1 MKKLLVPIAFA
12 GAVIIGIL
20 IGNILAENANKHNL
34 VTDNT
39 PSVNGKIDM
48 LLSLIDMQYVDT
60 VDRDELT
67 EKIIPNIL
75 SNLDP
80 HSVYIP
86 EDELQIVNDD
96 LGSSFSGIGIQFNIQ
111 RDTIMVVS
119 VIRGGPSEKA
129 GLMPGDRI
137 VTVDD
142 SSFVGKAISND
153 KAVKKLRGPKNTKV
167 KVGVKRFGTEETID
181 YTITRGDIPTN
192 SVDASFLIEKNIGY
206 VKVGKFGSSTYEE
219 FVEALSKLKLQGA
232 EKYIIDLRENSG
244 GYLQAAIFMINEF
257 LKEGEMIVYT
267 QGKAQKREDAIA
279 DGTGEFQDAPVAI
292 LIDEWSAS
300 ASEIFAGA
308 IQDNDRGVVIGRRSF
323 GKGLVQEQI
332 PMRDGSAVR
341 LTIARYYT
349 PSGRCIQKPYDN
361 IDNYEKEV
369 YERYINGELDSDSAK
384 TPSDS
389 MKYYTKNG
397 RVVYGGGGITPD
409 IIITRDTLG
418 ATPYYIKL
426 HNSGTLYEY
435 AFRYVDDKRKELS
448 SMTEEELCK
457 FLNKEPLAQLAM
469 DYGAEKKITTLLPVK
484 KDTKELIQRR
494 VKEYVVKDVLGDQSY
509 FSVVNQN
516 DNIIKAALKELNKK
530 DNKKKINK

>member
-1 MKKLLVPIAFA
+1 MKKILIPITFA
-12 GAVIIGIL
+12 GAVIVGIL
-20 IGNILAENANKHNL
+20 IGNILAENANKNHL
-34 VTDNT
+34 IPDNT
-39 PSVNGKIDM
+39 PAVNGKIDM

-60 VDRDELT
+60 VDRFELT
-67 EKIIPNIL
+67 EKIIPDIL

-111 RDTIMVVS
+111 RDTIMVIS

-142 SSFVGKAISND
+142 SSFVGKSINSD

-167 KVGVKRFGTEETID
+167 KVGIKRFGTDEVFD

-192 SVDASFLIEKNIGY
+192 SVDASYLIEKNIGFI
-206 VKVGKFGSSTYEE
+206 KVGKFGSATYDE
-219 FVEALSKLKLQGA
+219 FVEALIKLKMKGA
-232 EKYIIDLRENSG
+232 EKFIIDLRENSG
-244 GYLQAAIFMINEF
+244 GYLQSAIFMINEF
-257 LKEGEMIVYT
+257 LKSGEMIVYT
-267 QGKAQKREDAIA
+267 EGKAQKREDAIA
-279 DGTGEFQDAPVAI
+279 DGSGEFQDAPIVV

-308 IQDNDRGVVIGRRSF
+308 IQDNDRGTVIGRRSF

-349 PSGRCIQKPYDN
+349 PSGRCIQKPYDD
-361 IDNYEKEV
+361 IDKYEKEV
-369 YERYINGELDSDSAK
+369 LERYVNGELDSDSVRNPQD
-384 TPSDS
+384 TV
-389 MKYYTKNG
+389 KYYTKNG

-409 IIITRDTLG
+409 IIITRDTIG
-418 ATPYYIKL
+418 VSPYYIKL
-426 HNSGTLYEY
+426 HNTGTLYEY
-435 AFRYVDDKRKELS
+435 AFRYVDGKRKELS
-448 SMTEEELCK
+448 AMSAAELYK
-457 FLNKEPLAQLAM
+457 YLDKEPLAQLAM
-469 DYGAEKKITTLLPVK
+469 EYGTAKKITTTLPVK
-484 KDTKELIQRR
+484 KETKELIQQR
-494 VKEYVVKDVLGDQSY
+494 VKEYVVKDVLDDEAY
-509 FSVVNQN
+509 FTILNQN

-530 DNKKKINK
+530 NNN

>member
-1 MKKLLVPIAFA
+1 
-12 GAVIIGIL
+12 
-20 IGNILAENANKHNL
+20 
-34 VTDNT
+34 
-39 PSVNGKIDM
+39 
-48 LLSLIDMQYVDT
+48 
-60 VDRDELT
+60 
-67 EKIIPNIL
+67 
-75 SNLDP
+75 
-80 HSVYIP
+80 
-86 EDELQIVNDD
+86 
-96 LGSSFSGIGIQFNIQ
+96 
-111 RDTIMVVS
+111 
-119 VIRGGPSEKA
+119 
-129 GLMPGDRI
+129 
-137 VTVDD
+137 
-142 SSFVGKAISND
+142 
-153 KAVKKLRGPKNTKV
+153 
-167 KVGVKRFGTEETID
+167 
-181 YTITRGDIPTN
+181 
-192 SVDASFLIEKNIGY
+192 
-206 VKVGKFGSSTYEE
+206 VGKFGSATYEE
-219 FVEALSKLKLQGA
+219 FVEALSKLKMQGA

-257 LKEGEMIVYT
+257 LEEGEMIVYT

-435 AFRYVDDKRKELS
+435 AFRYVDNKRKELTA
-448 SMTEEELCK
+448 MTEEELCK

-469 DYGAEKKITTLLPVK
+469 DYGTDKKITTLLPVK
-484 KDTKELIQRR
+484 KETKELIQRR